1 VIRSVL
7 ALKLLV
13 FAPSGAIA
21 AAATTSLPE
30 EIGGER
36 NWDYRFSW
44 PRDAAFTLQ
53 ALLALGCAPE
63 ARAFFSWILHAS
75 QLTHP
80 RLQVL
85 YRLDGRAEANE
96 EALSLAGSGT
106 APLTRRSSM
115 STASCSRPLRDL
127 LLPPAGSIATTAAV
141 SPSSPISSAR
151 AGNSQTPASGRGA
164 ASRPTSSS
172 RR

>member
-1 VIRSVL
+1 EIELRLDGTVARWRTWASERTYEGRWRQEVVRSGL
-7 ALKLLV
+7 ALRLLV

-30 EIGGER
+30 EIGGGR

-53 ALLALGCAPE
+53 ALLALGCGGE
-63 ARAFFSWILHAS
+63 ARAFFSWLLHAS

-85 YRLDGRAEANE
+85 YRLNGRADAE
-96 EALSLAGSGT
+96 EQELPLAGYPRSVP
-106 APLTRRSSM
+106 ARR
-115 STASCSRPLRDL
+115 
-127 LLPPAGSIATTAAV
+127 GHG
-141 SPSSPISSAR
+141 R
-151 AGNSQTPASGRGA
+151 AL
-164 ASRPTSSS
+164 
-172 RR
+172 